1 MDLPPPPNPLPGPGD
16 MPPPAPLPPSPS
28 LPTPPAVPAGVD
40 PAASWTPPAAVADPA
55 RASRPHRS
63 SLSAAWRWTL
73 GLGWCVVMA
82 GMGALAQSAFVV
94 DADPFWLA
102 VKPLPFA
109 VPVAVLLAIV
119 TDSRWTLPFSALGA
133 AVLTTIAVVDLV
145 GDNPTVG
152 LFEAV
157 CAAGAVLL
165 TLGAW
170 LGRERPVVAPVPS
183 SAA

>member
-1 MDLPPPPNPLPGPGD
+1 MDLPPPPNPTPGPGD
-16 MPPPAPLPPSPS
+16 MPRPAPLPPPS
-28 LPTPPAVPAGVD
+28 STPAPAD
-40 PAASWTPPAAVADPA
+40 PAASWSPPAALVDPA

-133 AVLTTIAVVDLV
+133 AALATIAVVDLV
-145 GDNPTVG
+145 GEHPTVG

-170 LGRERPVVAPVPS
+170 LGRERPAVAPVPS
-183 SAA
+183 SAG

>member
-16 MPPPAPLPPSPS
+16 MPPPAPLPPPPS
-28 LPTPPAVPAGVD
+28 MPAPAPVPAD
-40 PAASWTPPAAVADPA
+40 PAASWSPPADRADPA
-55 RASRPHRS
+55 RPARPHRS
-63 SLSAAWRWTL
+63 RLGAAWRWTL

-109 VPVAVLLAIV
+109 LPVAVLLAIV
-119 TDSRWTLPFSALGA
+119 TDSRWTLPFSVLGA
-133 AVLTTIAVVDLV
+133 AVLTAIAVVDLA

-170 LGRERPVVAPVPS
+170 LGRERPVATPVPS
-183 SAA
+183 SAV